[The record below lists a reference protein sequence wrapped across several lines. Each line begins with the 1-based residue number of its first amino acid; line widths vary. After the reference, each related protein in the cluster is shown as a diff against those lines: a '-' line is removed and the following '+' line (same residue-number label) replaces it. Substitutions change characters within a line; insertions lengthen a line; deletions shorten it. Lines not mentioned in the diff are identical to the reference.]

1 MSRTDYDFIKVA
13 RTDAM
18 YDGHELWNEVHKVEY
33 EANLANAAIISD
45 LEVAKRLIE
54 DIQSNVEY
62 IEFTNNSVVG
72 EILGKESFDKV
83 AYVRDL
89 KIYELVPI
97 LVQKEVE

>member
-1 MSRTDYDFIKVA
+1 MYVIGRTDYDFIKVA

-33 EANLANAAIISD
+33 EANLANATIIPD
-45 LEVAKRLIE
+45 LEVAKQLIE

-72 EILGKESFDKV
+72 EILDKESFDKV
-83 AYVRDL
+83 SYSKQL
-89 KIYELVPI
+89 KLYEVVPRLV
-97 LVQKEVE
+97 E